1 MSVEAGGDGPVRRR
15 VVVHGRV
22 QGVWFRASTQT
33 EAQRSG
39 VAGWVRNARDGT
51 VEAVFEG
58 APAAV
63 EALVRYCHEGPR
75 WAEVDRVD
83 VTEED
88 PEGLSEFRVR

>member
-39 VAGWVRNARDGT
+39 VAASVASTDTSVGTDTNVGGGSSTSFCVVCGRNGCSR
-51 VEAVFEG
+51 E
-58 APAAV
+58 
-63 EALVRYCHEGPR
+63 LCIM
-75 WAEVDRVD
+75 
-83 VTEED
+83 
-88 PEGLSEFRVR
+88 